1 MKPAVAIQRLGAEFG
16 GWDAMLDLIRR
27 AFAYMDDVI
36 DPPSSAHQL
45 TPATLAD
52 KARVEAVY
60 IATTDGRMAGC
71 MFLADRGDHLY
82 LGKLAIEPPAQGLGI
97 GHHLLDAADRH
108 ARQLGRREIELQ
120 VRIELSRNQAYFM
133 SNGYREAERT
143 SHVGYSRITS
153 ITFRKPVP

>member
-16 GWDAMLDLIRR
+16 DWDAMLDLIRR

-60 IATTDGRMAGC
+60 IAAVDGRMAGC
-71 MFLADRGDHLY
+71 MCLADRGDHLY
-82 LGKLAIEPPAQGLGI
+82 LGKLAIEPSAQGLGI
-97 GHHLLDAADRH
+97 GRHLLDAADRH

-120 VRIELSRNQAYFM
+120 VRIELSRNQAFFM
-133 SNGYREAERT
+133 SNGYRETERT
-143 SHVGYSRITS
+143 SHAGYSRITS